1 MKTKTRAIL
10 PLNKSVRR
18 ASGIK
23 SSRARSKS
31 ATFSTRMNIKSIL
44 IPTDFSVE
52 SEKALA
58 YAIPLARLCAARI
71 SLLHVIEP
79 IATPDFLNAFPIAME
94 NDVVMKKS
102 KQHLQQVAAA
112 LNVEPL
118 VEKYLVRNGRS
129 FHEIVSAA
137 RSLKSDLIVIST
149 HGRTGLSRALL
160 GSTTER
166 VVQHAPCP
174 VLVVRPNEREFL
186 KSANIEKK
194 K

>member
-1 MKTKTRAIL
+1 
-10 PLNKSVRR
+10 
-18 ASGIK
+18 
-23 SSRARSKS
+23 
-31 ATFSTRMNIKSIL
+31 
-44 IPTDFSVE
+44 
-52 SEKALA
+52 
-58 YAIPLARLCAARI
+58 
-71 SLLHVIEP
+71 
-79 IATPDFLNAFPIAME
+79 
-94 NDVVMKKS
+94 
-102 KQHLQQVAAA
+102 VAAA